1 MSAVLKKPEKFQ
13 GSPIFADDRG
23 VNPLT
28 DSVCQIRPT
37 NEDKETYRLLITDLD
52 ECGILVKNVS
62 VFFEKSFSSKVTTL
76 YKVLLTAGASSP
88 PRQPRQQLPWLI
100 FGTIIN

>member
-23 VNPLT
+23 LNPLT
-28 DSVCQIRPT
+28 DSVCQIRPM

-62 VFFEKSFSSKVTTL
+62 IFFEKK
-76 YKVLLTAGASSP
+76 
-88 PRQPRQQLPWLI
+88 I
-100 FGTIIN
+100 FDPVDPFHQRCTFVATK

>member
-1 MSAVLKKPEKFQ
+1 MFQ

-28 DSVCQIRPT
+28 DLVCQIRPT

-62 VFFEKSFSSKVTTL
+62 FF
-76 YKVLLTAGASSP
+76 
-88 PRQPRQQLPWLI
+88 
-100 FGTIIN
+100 